1 MKVLS
6 FWMLTSFSVKCM
18 RQSSN
23 LYAVFNLFG
32 LDKLH
37 MVASLEQNWLRCEQE
52 VEKYL
57 RHNKRIKTQ
66 LIPRSSLFTAMSDLS
81 QCYQTRTCVRRRITS
96 NQMESRLKPT
106 PGDTAHMGPQGPGC
120 ESRFYQLL

>member
-6 FWMLTSFSVKCM
+6 FWMLTSSSVKCM

-37 MVASLEQNWLRCEQE
+37 TVASLEQNWLRCEQE

-57 RHNKRIKTQ
+57 RHNKRKKKTAYTPKFFIHCHVRPLSVLPDSHVCEEKNYKQSNGIK
-66 LIPRSSLFTAMSDLS
+66 IA
-81 QCYQTRTCVRRRITS
+81 
-96 NQMESRLKPT
+96 
-106 PGDTAHMGPQGPGC
+106 AHTW
-120 ESRFYQLL
+120 